1 MTKAIFTRF
10 SSATN
15 SRGSRII
22 AKAEG
27 GSRIVAGYEHA
38 LHHGDR
44 HGYAAFQL
52 AKRYGWHGFFKSGD
66 GPKNQTV
73 WVCVSQDGRWPQAAG
88 MADHARLAHDK
99 PYGFERSDWF
109 YLPDPR
115 AGEHGAGKFPTLE
128 TEWPVE

>member
-1 MTKAIFTRF
+1 MSKAIFTRF
-10 SSATN
+10 SPATN

-22 AKAEG
+22 ATAEG
-27 GSRIVAGYEHA
+27 GLRIMAGYEHA

-52 AKRYGWHGFFKSGD
+52 AKKYGWHGFFKSGD
-66 GPKNQTV
+66 GPKGETV
-73 WVCVSQDGRWPQAAG
+73 WICVCKDSRFPAAAG
-88 MADHARLAHDK
+88 MADHARVSFDHV
-99 PYGFERSDWF
+99 YGLERSDWF

-128 TEWPVE
+128 TEWLVE